1 MPHLRTILS
10 VTTATLGTLALVG
23 CQRYTRVPR
32 GGLNDVPLDVDQA
45 MEIRDWEPMSARY
58 TNPRFIAGPPGFW
71 FIPAYGNP
79 EPIYAFQET
88 PMFVLQSLALPL
100 TMWFPL
106 PWTPVRYAGESVE
119 PSWHAMPPLPPGG
132 EGPPA
137 PPDVIERGTDEPMPP
152 PAPAPDAA
160 GRAPYDDP
168 APGRTVIP
176 GTQPTR
182 GLEGDRLP
190 ATQRLDSDRPAP
202 PRDVPATTPPPRGT
216 TTAPAPRAATPA
228 PAPAPSARVSTPA
241 PGPAPARAATRP
253 AVTNTPS
260 AVTPARATPAT
271 RPTTAPARAPVN
283 K

>member
-1 MPHLRTILS
+1 MPHLKTILS
-10 VTTATLGTLALVG
+10 VATTTLGTLAWVG
-23 CQRYTRVPR
+23 CQRYTNVPR

-71 FIPAYGNP
+71 FLPAYGNP
-79 EPIYAFQET
+79 EPIYAVQET

-100 TMWFPL
+100 TMWFPP
-106 PWTPVRYAGESVE
+106 PWTPVRYAGETVE
-119 PSWHAMPPLPPGG
+119 PSWHAMPPLPPAR

-182 GLEGDRLP
+182 GLEGERTP
-190 ATQRLDSDRPAP
+190 ATQRN
-202 PRDVPATTPPPRGT
+202 VPATTPPPSSSPPPRT
-216 TTAPAPRAATPA
+216 SAAPTPA
-228 PAPAPSARVSTPA
+228 PAARTAPATAPSAAA
-241 PGPAPARAATRP
+241 PRRAAPAPA
-253 AVTNTPS
+253 VS
-260 AVTPARATPAT
+260 ATPTT
-271 RPTTAPARAPVN
+271 RPTTAPARTPAPARTTAPAAN